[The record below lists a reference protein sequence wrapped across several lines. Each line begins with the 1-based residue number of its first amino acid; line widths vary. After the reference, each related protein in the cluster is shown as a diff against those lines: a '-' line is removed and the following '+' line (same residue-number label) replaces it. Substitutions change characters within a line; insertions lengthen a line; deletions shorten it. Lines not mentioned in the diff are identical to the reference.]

1 ASLSSYRSLSHW
13 LVKTLK
19 MPSAMSNTLAGRAPA
34 VLRHGRRV
42 PTALAGRNFT
52 LAAANTSARA
62 SLQTSSAKLLQ
73 KRLFTASALRPSA
86 AQTAPNPKAYLES
99 GVIKPHV
106 GVDVK
111 KVLVI
116 GSGGLA
122 IGQAGEFDYSGSQ
135 ALKALKEAGVKSV
148 LINPNIAT
156 IQTNHSLADEVYYLP
171 VTPEYVSYVIEKEKP
186 DGVFLSFGGQ
196 TALNLG
202 VQMQRAGLWEKYGV
216 KVLGTSVRTL
226 EVSED
231 RDLFA
236 RALEEIDIPIAKS
249 IAVGTVEEALDAA
262 NKVGYPII
270 VRAAYALG
278 GLGSGFANNEEE
290 LRNMAARSLTLS
302 PQILVEKSL
311 KGWKELEYEVVRDA
325 NNNCITVCNMEN
337 FDPLGIHTGDSIVV
351 APSQTLSDEEY
362 HMLRSAA
369 IKIVRHLGVVGEC
382 NVQYAL
388 QPDGLDYR
396 VIEVNA
402 RLSRSSALA
411 SKATGYPLAYT
422 AAKIGLGHSLPELP
436 NAVTKTTTANFEPS
450 LDYIVTKMPRWDLS
464 KFQHVKRDIGSAMK
478 SVGEVMAIGRTFEE
492 SFQKAIRQV
501 DPKFVGFQGDKFD
514 DLDFELQN
522 PTDRRWLAVGQAM
535 LHENYSVEKVHELTK
550 IDKWFLYKLQN
561 LVDCTREME
570 QAGGLEALK
579 KDQILKAKKLGFSDR
594 QIANSVGSTEDKV
607 REARLGFGIR
617 PWVKKID
624 TLAAEFPADTNYLYT
639 TYNASSHDVTFDDKG
654 IIILGSGVYRIGSSV
669 EFDWCAVGATQ
680 ALREMGNKT
689 VMINYNPETYSTDFD
704 TADKLYFE
712 ELSYERVMDIYELE
726 TASGVVVSVGGQL
739 PQNIAKR
746 LQETGGANVL
756 GTDPLDI
763 DKAED
768 RQKFSEILDSIGVD
782 QPAWKELTSV
792 EDAQAFAEQ
801 VGYPVLVRPS
811 YVLSGAAMTV
821 IRSQED
827 LKEKLEAA
835 SNVSPDHPVVI
846 TKFIEGAQEIDV
858 DGVASKGELI
868 IHAVSEHVEQA
879 GVHSGD
885 ATLVL
890 PPANLD
896 QTTMDRCKEIA
907 QKVAKAWRIT
917 GPFNMQ
923 IIKADDPEGGE
934 PALKVIECN
943 LRASRSFP
951 FVSKVLGV
959 NFIDVATKALVGQQV
974 PEPQDPMAV
983 KRDYLA
989 TKVPQFSWTR
999 LAGADPFLGV
1009 EMASTGEIAC
1019 FGKDLVEAYWTSLQ
1033 STMNFRM
1040 PEPGE
1045 GLLFGGELNKDWLI
1059 TVVNYL
1065 QPLGYKLFAADNE
1078 VKQFIESNAKGNVTV
1093 DVIEFP
1099 KEDKRAL
1106 REVFQKYDIRGVFN
1120 LAQARG
1126 KTIMDVDYVMR
1137 RNAVDFGVPLFMEPK
1152 TAMLFAQCMS
1162 EKLPRKG
1169 GIPSEVRRWSDF
1181 LGGKPL

>member
-1 ASLSSYRSLSHW
+1 
-13 LVKTLK
+13 
-19 MPSAMSNTLAGRAPA
+19 MSQSLAGRAPA
-34 VLRHGRRV
+34 VFRHGRRV
-42 PTALAGRNFT
+42 PAALPIRHFS
-52 LAAANTSARA
+52 LAAASPKNYTALKASQVRAR
-62 SLQTSSAKLLQ
+62 LDQ
-73 KRLFTASALRPSA
+73 KRLFSSSAVRCNA
-86 AQTAPNPKAYLES
+86 AVQPAPNPRAYLES
-99 GVIKPHV
+99 GVIKPQEI
-106 GVDVK
+106 VDVK

-135 ALKALKEAGVKSV
+135 ALKALKEAGVSSV

-171 VTPEYVSYVIEKEKP
+171 VTPEYVTYVIEREKP

-202 VQMQRAGLWEKYGV
+202 VQMERMGLFEKYGV

-236 RALEEIDIPIAKS
+236 RALDEIDIPIAKS
-249 IAVGTVEEALDAA
+249 VAVSTVDEALEAA
-262 NKVGYPII
+262 ETVGYPII

-278 GLGSGFANNEEE
+278 GLGSGFANNEDE

-311 KGWKELEYEVVRDA
+311 KGWKEVEYEVVRDA
-325 NNNCITVCNMEN
+325 KNNCITVCNMEN

-450 LDYIVTKMPRWDLS
+450 LDYIVTKIPRWDLS

-492 SFQKAIRQV
+492 SFQKAIRMV

-514 DLDFELQN
+514 DLDHELQN

-535 LHENYSVEKVHELTK
+535 LHENYSVDRVHELTK

-561 LVDCTREME
+561 IVDTTRELQE
-570 QAGGLEALK
+570 AGSLDALK
-579 KDQILKAKKLGFSDR
+579 RELVLTAKKRGFSDR
-594 QIANSVGSTEDKV
+594 QIALAINSTEDAV
-607 REARLGFGIR
+607 RNLRKQFGIH
-617 PWVKKID
+617 PWVKRID

-639 TYNASSHDVTFDDKG
+639 TYNASSHDVTFDDNG
-654 IIILGSGVYRIGSSV
+654 IVILGSGTYRIGSSV
-669 EFDWCAVGATQ
+669 EFDWCAVSATQ
-680 ALREMGNKT
+680 TLRQMGQKT
-689 VMINYNPETYSTDFD
+689 IMMNYNPETYSTDFD

-726 TASGVVVSVGGQL
+726 AASGVVVSVGGQL
-739 PQNIAKR
+739 PQNIALK
-746 LQETGGANVL
+746 LQESGGAKVL
-756 GTDPLDI
+756 GTDPKDI

-782 QPAWKELTSV
+782 QPRWKELTSV
-792 EDAQAFAEQ
+792 EEAEAFADE

-835 SNVSPDHPVVI
+835 SDVSPDHPVVI

-858 DGVASKGELI
+858 DGVASEGQLI
-868 IHAVSEHVEQA
+868 LHAVSEHVEQA

-896 QTTMDRCKEIA
+896 QATLDGAKEIA
-907 QKVAKAWRIT
+907 EKVAKAWRIT

-923 IIKADDPEGGE
+923 IIKVDDPEGGK

-951 FVSKVLGV
+951 FVSKVLGR
-959 NFIDVATKALVGQQV
+959 NFIEVATKALIGQQV
-974 PEPQDPMAV
+974 PQPQDLMAV

-1019 FGKDLVEAYWTSLQ
+1019 FGKDLVDAYWASLQ
-1033 STMNFRM
+1033 STMNFRV

-1045 GLLFGGELNKDWLI
+1045 GLLFGGQVDKNYLI
-1059 TVVNYL
+1059 TVVDYL
-1065 QPLGYKLFAADNE
+1065 SPLGYKLYAADAE
-1078 VKQFIESNAKGNVTV
+1078 VQQFIESNARDKVSV
-1093 DVIEFP
+1093 EVIEFP

-1126 KTIMDVDYVMR
+1126 KTVMDVDYVMR
-1137 RNAVDFGVPLFMEPK
+1137 RNAVDFGVPLFMEPQ

-1162 EKLPRKG
+1162 EKLPRPE
-1169 GIPSEVRRWSDF
+1169 GIPSEVRRWSEF
-1181 LGGKPL
+1181 IGGKPL